1 MPRTGSVWTPA
12 RRFVPRTAGAGCRAS
27 RNEGRGGLPAIR
39 GGPSGDCEG
48 LLVSIL
54 ESGAAGLPVVSTW
67 HAGIPEAIIEGETGI
82 RVDEHDVTG
91 MTTAMSLLL
100 HDAEL
105 VERLGQSAR
114 ERVRIHFAIDNSI
127 ARLWAILESCS
138 SPRSANLQPLIAD
151 ARCETA

>member
-1 MPRTGSVWTPA
+1 
-12 RRFVPRTAGAGCRAS
+12 
-27 RNEGRGGLPAIR
+27 
-39 GGPSGDCEG
+39 
-48 LLVSIL
+48 
-54 ESGAAGLPVVSTW
+54 LPVVSTW

-82 RVDEHDVTG
+82 LVDEHDVTG

-114 ERVRIHFAIDNSI
+114 ERVRSHFAIDNSI